1 MTGTPRFWDRFQ
13 DELKTASGKAR
24 KEAERAVRSGMLR
37 VDLVTLRRDR
47 RRAEAYLGERV
58 LALWGGD
65 QLVALADDP
74 EALRLRNL
82 VHSIDGLI
90 AAKEEELR
98 SIRSRTQDAAEPLM

>member
-1 MTGTPRFWDRFQ
+1 M
-13 DELKTASGKAR
+13 
-24 KEAERAVRSGMLR
+24 
-37 VDLVTLRRDR
+37 
-47 RRAEAYLGERV
+47 

-82 VHSIDGLI
+82 VQSIDGLI